1 MKNYDQKL
9 KLLSLINEKILN
21 RSTEE
26 RYRLMHSSRHASKKK
41 LWIPIVA
48 TSIAAV
54 LLLSVVTVLLIPL
67 LTKQIPVYTGMTVSS
82 ANEGTAR
89 LNVGVG
95 DGYVLNVGYRSR
107 VLSGK
112 SAFENEQTIDS
123 SISSEK
129 SEDQDDPFENI
140 QASEDMY
147 VAKSGEK
154 ICITIHFNNPNQYE
168 ILSFTINGVK
178 YGSHMF
184 LEGSDM
190 ENLIVEY
197 EIPKDADGELECTI
211 DAIKYIDGTKIKDV
225 KIGGEKTVRIRVVAV
240 SGLTFD
246 LNGGNPLGEF
256 PTFYYKD
263 AETALPIPSKEDFI
277 FDGWIFEGQSTPV
290 YVIPKG
296 LVGDLVLKATWKSP
310 SDILTYLCD
319 AMSGHVV
326 KEFYEENRFVETTKD
341 YRSHIGVDIA
351 VPMDAKVLV
360 AASGSV
366 AKIEVDEYGSYVIEI
381 ELSNIGAFTVYRGI
395 GSVEPSLKVGDT
407 VVAGDVIGRVG
418 TSLDPVCVD
427 EPHLHFGIRRSE
439 IDTEGWMD
447 PQK

>member
-1 MKNYDQKL
+1 MKNYDHKIR
-9 KLLSLINEKILN
+9 LLSLINEKILN
-21 RSTEE
+21 RSSEE
-26 RYRLMHSSRHASKKK
+26 RYRLMHETPSKSKKR
-41 LWIPIVA
+41 WIPTVA
-48 TSIAAV
+48 LSVAAV
-54 LLLSVVTVLLIPL
+54 LLLSAVTVWLIPL
-67 LTKQIPVYTGMTVSS
+67 LAKQIPVYTGMTVSAS
-82 ANEGTAR
+82 PETSYLERHISESPTLAVA
-89 LNVGVG
+89 
-95 DGYVLNVGYRSR
+95 Y
-107 VLSGK
+107 K
-112 SAFENEQTIDS
+112 SAPKDGLMP
-123 SISSEK
+123 SEEETAK
-129 SEDQDDPFENI
+129 DKDPLESVQAAEDL
-140 QASEDMY
+140 Y
-147 VAKSGEK
+147 VARSGEK
-154 ICITIHFNNPNQYE
+154 ICITIHFDNPEQYE

-184 LEGSDM
+184 LDGSDM
-190 ENLIVEY
+190 ERLIVEY
-197 EIPKDADGELECTI
+197 QVPKDAEGVIECTI
-211 DAIKYIDGTKIKDV
+211 DAIKYVDGSKIKDV
-225 KIGGEKTVRIRVVAV
+225 KIGGEQTVKIHVVSV
-240 SGLTFD
+240 SSLSFD
-246 LNGGNPLGEF
+246 LNGGTCEEEL

-263 AETALPIPSKEDFI
+263 FENKLPIPQKEGYI
-277 FDGWIFEGQSTPV
+277 FGGWLYGGQETPV
-290 YVIPKG
+290 YAIPMG
-296 LVGDLVLKATWKSP
+296 TSGDLTVKAVWK
-310 SDILTYLCD
+310 DISLLLGDLCD
-319 AMSGHVV
+319 ATGGRVI
-326 KEFYEENRFVETTKD
+326 KEFYSEQRFVESTQD